1 MEHMEEIF
9 PNLNLY
15 LKNKRE
21 LWNLYFLNRLII
33 FPERYN
39 KYNRNI
45 ALNEYNTIIN
55 PYIR

>member
-1 MEHMEEIF
+1 MEEIF
-9 PNLNLY
+9 PNPNLY

-21 LWNLYFLNRLII
+21 LWNLYFLNGLII